1 MPTKSEITNLI
12 HEEEEIRK
20 NRIIA
25 EKDGHTYVNF
35 KDAATL
41 NNAAALDNEGTG
53 MRSYNA
59 DGSLA
64 STGKTIHA
72 MNPDF
77 YFNNR
82 YKVKGTGKAKRL
94 YVVSAHTPEGFRLI
108 QEQPSGTCYM
118 KTIPCAVLARDDD
131 GNLVL
136 DKFETVSETEF
147 ISGFTHRLTNK
158 DMAEILPLIIDN
170 GSEITADEMPI

>member
-1 MPTKSEITNLI
+1 MPTKSEIANII

-25 EKDGHTYVNF
+25 EKDGQVYVTF
-35 KDAATL
+35 KDAVAL
-41 NNAAALDNEGTG
+41 NNASALDNEGTG
-53 MRSYNA
+53 LRSYNP

-72 MNPDF
+72 LNPDF

-82 YKVKGTGKAKRL
+82 YKVKGTGKTKRL

-108 QEQPSGTCYM
+108 QEQPSGRCFI
-118 KTIPCAVLARDDD
+118 KTIPCAVLLRDED
-131 GNLVL
+131 GHLAL
-136 DKFETVSETEF
+136 DKFETVSESEF
-147 ISGFTHRLTNK
+147 ISGFTHRLTNNV
-158 DMAEILPLIIDN
+158 MAEILPLIIDN